1 MKRSL
6 YTCLTCL
13 LLIIKVAVASTI
25 DSPVVIRTT
34 TGLVQG
40 DVSSGGISIFKGIPY
55 AAPPVGDLRWKEPQP
70 VIPWAGVRK
79 CTVFGP
85 NAMQT
90 PPQPSGAYGPE
101 ILIPKEGQISEDCL
115 YLNIWAPAQRNGKR
129 RPVIVVIHGG
139 GFTNGSGSVA
149 LLNGEEMAKKGA
161 VVVSI
166 NYRLGIFGF
175 LAHPELSA
183 ESPHHVSG
191 NYGILDQI
199 AALKW
204 VKENIAAFGG
214 DPDNVTAHGG
224 SAGSCSIHIMVGS
237 PLAKGL
243 FRRVI
248 SESGPLFKPGVSP
261 YLKDAEQEGLTA
273 MNKFS
278 AHTVAEMRAITAD
291 KLMEDNPRRQPVIDG
306 YVLSDKLI
314 NIFLE
319 GKQNDVDLLIGYN
332 EGDNGMEEAPLSAAA
347 FIAEAKRK
355 FGSSADTFLRIY
367 PAGSNEEAAQ
377 SQQYMSRDLIFAWE
391 NYTWARLQ
399 SQKGQCKAY
408 FYYFR
413 RGAPGQ
419 PQYGAFHG
427 SQGAYAFHNL
437 HKWNRPFEA
446 WDQTLSKDMS
456 SYWINFAAT
465 GDPNAKD
472 LPRWPQFT
480 AQGTK
485 VLEFGDQVKV
495 KPLPAM
501 PSFTFF
507 EKDPQVA
514 LTGIKE

>member
-1 MKRSL
+1 MKKAL

-13 LLIIKVAVASTI
+13 LLIVKVVAAPV
-25 DSPVVIRTT
+25 DSLIVVRTT
-34 TGLVQG
+34 AGQVQG
-40 DVSSGGISIFKGIPY
+40 NVNSGASIYIFKGIPY

-70 VIPWAGVRK
+70 VIPWKGVRK

-90 PPQPSGAYGPE
+90 PPKPSGAYGPE
-101 ILIPKEGQISEDCL
+101 ILIPDDGQISEDCL
-115 YLNIWAPAQRNGKR
+115 YLNIWAPAQQDGKR

-139 GFTNGSGSVA
+139 GFTAGSGSIPV
-149 LLNGEEMAKKGA
+149 LTGEELAKKGA

-175 LAHPELSA
+175 LAHPGLSA
-183 ESPHHVSG
+183 ESPHHASG

-214 DPDNVTAHGG
+214 DPNNITANGG
-224 SAGSCSIHIMVGS
+224 SAGSCSIHVMLGS

-248 SESGPLFKPGVSP
+248 SESGPLFKPGVSS
-261 YLKDAEQEGLTA
+261 YLKDAEQEGLTT
-273 MNKFS
+273 MNKLS

-291 KLMEDNPRRQPVIDG
+291 KLLEDNLRRHPVIDG

-314 NIFLE
+314 NIFLQ

-332 EGDNGMEEAPLSAAA
+332 EGDSDMGALLPAAA
-347 FIAEAKRK
+347 FIAGTKRK

-367 PAGSNEEAAQ
+367 PAGSDEEAVQ
-377 SQQYMSRDLIFAWE
+377 SQLHMSRDLIFAWE
-391 NYTWARLQ
+391 NYMWAKLQ
-399 SQKGQCKAY
+399 SKKGQSKAY

-419 PQYGAFHG
+419 PYYGAFHG

-446 WDQTLSKDMS
+446 WDQTLSNAMS

-465 GDPNAKD
+465 GDPNGKN
-472 LPRWPQFT
+472 LPFWPRFIP
-480 AQGTK
+480 QGTK
-485 VLEFGDQVKV
+485 VLEFGDQIKV
-495 KPLPAM
+495 RPLPAM
-501 PSFTFF
+501 SSFAFF

-514 LTGIKE
+514 LTGVKK